1 MSDLGRLADD
11 YNAMRRERDD
21 ALCERDRLQRIFDD
35 AGEGQYNVLAL
46 IEAYQT
52 QVAEAESAHALEKAA
67 HALEKAAHE
76 RTWSRMATRTDILD
90 HLRKAVRGVIADAQE
105 HVDDG
110 EDCGRLGSGRRG
122 ACRLCRAADELRRA
136 LGGEP

>member
-1 MSDLGRLADD
+1 VRAGSATS
-11 YNAMRRERDD
+11 
-21 ALCERDRLQRIFDD
+21 IFDD

-46 IEAYQT
+46 IDAYQT
-52 QVAEAESAHALEKAA
+52 QVDEAEAAHALEKAA
-67 HALEKAAHE
+67 HA
-76 RTWSRMATRTDILD
+76 RTWSRMAARTDDLD
-90 HLRKAVRGVIADAQE
+90 RLRKVVRGVIADAQE